1 MALHVKVTGGRGWLG
16 TAALLFLFYVT
27 VAYSHNVYL
36 YRLYNYMGAAQQ
48 EITGLHLASW
58 ALFALLG
65 AFFCNPRMYK
75 PGDLVLAIMY
85 VAVVPS
91 VIVLQGASSYAGQ
104 VMLYGHVDTL
114 VASVGFGVVL
124 LSCFNA
130 LTSRGP
136 ANGTYGFNARFMH
149 LLVAANLLALV
160 LMVIYSASYFSFD
173 FSGQYVRRL
182 LARTSFPSG
191 SPIAYYCSIMT
202 QGLFPIFVGYGIQ
215 YRKRAYT
222 VIGILN
228 VMVLWGASGQK
239 YPFIVFLLIV
249 FILLWYRRFGFVRFN
264 WLILGGI
271 TALLAGVAE
280 DMIFGYSYINDY
292 FLRRVFTVPSTLLG
306 AAELFTSDYGFNHY
320 SDTMFGALLTGVRT
334 EPLSF
339 LVGDTIFHSP
349 GTNANV
355 DFLAVAWMQGGFFAV
370 LIEACIVGALVFV
383 LNYMHETRNNA
394 LAVSIAILL
403 ATKIVEQSLP
413 VALVSSGILMMI
425 LAAHFMMRRKPV
437 PRAQSVGEQAVGT
450 D

>member
-1 MALHVKVTGGRGWLG
+1 M
-16 TAALLFLFYVT
+16 
-27 VAYSHNVYL
+27 
-36 YRLYNYMGAAQQ
+36 
-48 EITGLHLASW
+48 
-58 ALFALLG
+58 
-65 AFFCNPRMYK
+65 
-75 PGDLVLAIMY
+75 
-85 VAVVPS
+85 
-91 VIVLQGASSYAGQ
+91 
-104 VMLYGHVDTL
+104 
-114 VASVGFGVVL
+114 
-124 LSCFNA
+124 
-130 LTSRGP
+130 
-136 ANGTYGFNARFMH
+136 
-149 LLVAANLLALV
+149 
-160 LMVIYSASYFSFD
+160 
-173 FSGQYVRRL
+173 
-182 LARTSFPSG
+182 
-191 SPIAYYCSIMT
+191 
-202 QGLFPIFVGYGIQ
+202 
-215 YRKRAYT
+215 
-222 VIGILN
+222 
-228 VMVLWGASGQK
+228 
-239 YPFIVFLLIV
+239 
-249 FILLWYRRFGFVRFN
+249 
-264 WLILGGI
+264 
-271 TALLAGVAE
+271 
-280 DMIFGYSYINDY
+280 
-292 FLRRVFTVPSTLLG
+292 RRVFTVPSTLLG